1 MPIDVPIAWSSP
13 PSNLTLAGDEIHV
26 WKAALIGSPL
36 FTDLLS
42 SDEQARSKR
51 FLLEKHRTRFTAG
64 RAILRMIIGSYLGVP
79 PREIRVQYQ
88 PNGKPEI
95 HSFTEPARLR
105 FNLTHSG
112 DLALFALTPDQEI
125 GIDVEQVRPCP
136 EALQGVGPV
145 CRTGPVRCQV
155 PSGSRDLPAIARRFF
170 SRQEQDWLFA
180 QPAEERD
187 EAFFRIWTLK
197 EAYLKAHGMG
207 LAFPLDQFSVVPHL
221 AGKEQLSFWS
231 FKPEDGFLAALM
243 LLGPEKK
250 IVGYSFTL
258 SPSSSR

>member
-13 PSNLTLAGDEIHV
+13 PSKLTLAGDEIHV
-26 WKAALIGSPL
+26 WKAALIGPPL
-36 FTDLLS
+36 FADLLS

-64 RAILRMIIGSYLGVP
+64 RTILRMILGSYLGVP

-112 DLALFALTPDQEI
+112 DLALLALTLDQEI
-125 GIDVEQVRPCP
+125 GIDLEQVQQCP
-136 EALQGVGPV
+136 EALQGVSSA
-145 CRTGPVRCQV
+145 R
-155 PSGSRDLPAIARRFF
+155 RDLPAIARRFF

-180 QPAEERD
+180 QPAEERE

-221 AGKEQLSFWS
+221 VVNEQLSFWT

-243 LLGPEKK
+243 LLGPEKT
-250 IVGYSFTL
+250 IVGSSFTL